1 MEGVPT
7 GIYECNKFCQCNK
20 TCLNRVAQNP
30 IRIPLQV
37 FKTDRRGWGIRTLC
51 DIPRGGFI
59 CIYVGN
65 LYTNEEANKQGQ
77 DFGDEY
83 FAELDLI
90 EVVEGR
96 KEGYESDYE
105 GDVEALNSD
114 DEQYKPGLS
123 ASSEDEDNEFKDNE
137 KEDKNFKLKHSEKKM
152 ILDGSQASD
161 ASSTRQTRQKNA
173 ARNNSESSNG
183 KICQSIS

>member
-1 MEGVPT
+1 MG
-7 GIYECNKFCQCNK
+7 
-20 TCLNRVAQNP
+20 
-30 IRIPLQV
+30 
-37 FKTDRRGWGIRTLC
+37 

-90 EVVEGR
+90 EVVESR

-105 GDVEALNSD
+105 GDVEVLSD
-114 DEQYKPGLS
+114 DEQYKPNVNDE
-123 ASSEDEDNEFKDNE
+123 SSGEDNDNMDVH
-137 KEDKNFKLKHSEKKM
+137 DKPFGLGHINMS
-152 ILDGSQASD
+152 AD
-161 ASSTRQTRQKNA
+161 ATDRQTR
-173 ARNNSESSNG
+173 
-183 KICQSIS
+183 

>member
-1 MEGVPT
+1 M
-7 GIYECNKFCQCNK
+7 
-20 TCLNRVAQNP
+20 
-30 IRIPLQV
+30 
-37 FKTDRRGWGIRTLC
+37 FKTDRRGWGIRTLG

-90 EVVEGR
+90 EVVESR

-105 GDVEALNSD
+105 GDVEVLSD
-114 DEQYKPGLS
+114 DEQYKPGLDE
-123 ASSEDEDNEFKDNE
+123 SSEEDAPE
-137 KEDKNFKLKHSEKKM
+137 H
-152 ILDGSQASD
+152 LDTQFGLGHLSLSTENSD
-161 ASSTRQTRQKNA
+161 RQTR
-173 ARNNSESSNG
+173 
-183 KICQSIS
+183 

>member
-1 MEGVPT
+1 M
-7 GIYECNKFCQCNK
+7 
-20 TCLNRVAQNP
+20 
-30 IRIPLQV
+30 

-51 DIPRGGFI
+51 DVPRGGFI

-90 EVVEGR
+90 EVVESR

-105 GDVEALNSD
+105 GDVEVLSD
-114 DEQYKPGLS
+114 DDQFKPGNLAS
-123 ASSEDEDNEFKDNE
+123 ADDSSEEDAEIHDSSVDKSFGLKDLSLSS
-137 KEDKNFKLKHSEKKM
+137 DLKR
-152 ILDGSQASD
+152 SD
-161 ASSTRQTRQKNA
+161 RQTRYLF
-173 ARNNSESSNG
+173 SN
-183 KICQSIS
+183 QLSF